1 MNESQRILVQSHISA
16 LEAEA
21 AAERLGLAA
30 RANHPKKP
38 SVRAALGRRLIAVG
52 AAIASG
58 PIVDDPCPDAEAAHP
73 A

>member
-38 SVRAALGRRLIAVG
+38 SVRAALGRGLIAAG
-52 AAIASG
+52 AAIASR
-58 PIVDDPCPDAEAAHP
+58 PIVDDPCPDAEGHP